1 MERVD
6 LADPGLE
13 QDPAFVAPVHLGLRP
28 GDHLEP
34 AMQPRQPLVAVVLT
48 RQTLT
53 GLRDIQLDPLV
64 VAGEPVLGGQP
75 LVDHAGLQAWVGGQP
90 GVDHRRDR
98 VDLARDGSLPRRRGR
113 RTGRGI
119 GRQVLLDGAPVHT
132 DLIGDLAPG
141 RAGGTQ
147 WLVAA

>member
-1 MERVD
+1 
-6 LADPGLE
+6 
-13 QDPAFVAPVHLGLRP
+13 
-28 GDHLEP
+28 
-34 AMQPRQPLVAVVLT
+34 MQPRQPLVTVVLA
-48 RQTLT
+48 RQTLA
-53 GLRDIQLDPLV
+53 GLGDIQLDPLV
-64 VAGEPVLGGQP
+64 VAVEAVLGDQP

-98 VDLARDGSLPRRRGR
+98 VDLAGHRALPRRRGR
-113 RTGRGI
+113 RTGWGV

-132 DLIGDLAPG
+132 DLVGDLAPG